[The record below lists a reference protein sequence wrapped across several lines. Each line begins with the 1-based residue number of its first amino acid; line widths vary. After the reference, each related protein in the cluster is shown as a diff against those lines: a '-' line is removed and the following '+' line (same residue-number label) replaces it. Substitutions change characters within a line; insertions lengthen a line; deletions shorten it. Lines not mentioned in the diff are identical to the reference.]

1 MPFSFDQ
8 IRLEYTIFLASDI
21 EGLLCISY
29 DINHKLHKTRNL
41 ISVKIVN
48 MHASRKSTIMTVEVT
63 CLEIE

>member
-8 IRLEYTIFLASDI
+8 IRLEYTFFFASDI

-48 MHASRKSTIMTVEVT
+48 MYASRTSTSTT
-63 CLEIE
+63 IEM